1 MTSIPGLG
9 NRQAALRRSVA
20 RLRRRAGRWFDHLAP
35 RSCALCSGRLAPGTD
50 IGLCLGCLLALPG
63 GNLARCPRCAL
74 PARPESPCSC
84 LQTDWP
90 ILRTV
95 AAADYAPPLDRLIGA
110 LKFGRQ
116 LPLARPLG
124 ELISLAWAGQH
135 DPPAFDVL
143 VPVPLGSR
151 RLAQRGFNQSL
162 EIARALTRSQTG
174 RWPVLPR
181 TLVRQRDTPEQSA
194 LARAQRLDNLQDAFA
209 VRGPLG
215 PWRVGLVDDVMT
227 TGATAVAAARALRS
241 AGARSVVA
249 LVAARTV
256 P

>member
-1 MTSIPGLG
+1 MTSLPGQG
-9 NRQAALRRSVA
+9 SRQAALRRSLA
-20 RLRRRAGRWFDHLAP
+20 RLRRRAGRLVDHLAP
-35 RSCALCSGRLAPGTD
+35 RSCALCSVRLGPGTP
-50 IGLCLGCLLALPG
+50 IGLCMGCLLALPG
-63 GNLARCPRCAL
+63 GNLARCARCAL
-74 PARPESPCSC
+74 PSRQGSPCSC
-84 LQTDWP
+84 LKADWP

-124 ELISLAWAGQH
+124 ELIGLAWSGQQ
-135 DPPAFDVL
+135 DPPDVDVL
-143 VPVPLGSR
+143 VPVPLGAG

-162 EIARALTRSQTG
+162 EIARSLAHSQTG

-181 TLVRQRDTPEQSA
+181 TLIRQRDTSEQSA
-194 LARAQRLDNLQDAFA
+194 LARTQRLDNLHDAFA
-209 VRGPLG
+209 VRGSMG
-215 PWRVGLVDDVMT
+215 ACRVGLVDDVMT
-227 TGATAVAAARALRS
+227 TGATAVAAARALHA
-241 AGARSVVA
+241 AGALSVVV